1 MSVRTPIYLA
11 GWSLA
16 AALTLFGPMAPAGAA
31 SLAAHATS
39 DAIVRPTMEPYKV
52 LDLTFVSEGATLSGT
67 LFLPQGRPI
76 VAAAVLVPGAGR
88 GTREVFLGQ
97 SFTRLGLAIFVY
109 DKRGVGKSGG
119 VYAGPEVGTNN
130 VSRGNLA
137 LLQDDAAAA
146 LTALDREAVLRGV
159 PRGFIGISQ
168 AGWIIPAAARK
179 VRAARFMV
187 FFSGAVET
195 THENVLFEH
204 RTVNDPG
211 FWDHHTHQEVRSML
225 KGVVDP
231 FSWPDF
237 DPRNDLKKLKIPGL
251 WIYGG
256 RDRNDDAD
264 LSMERLGELAAHG
277 HPNFEYRVYPSYDHF
292 LGHYGR
298 DVLVPAVKWI
308 QQTGIRYSRRGTS

>member
-1 MSVRTPIYLA
+1 MSVRTPKYLA
-11 GWSLA
+11 GWLLA
-16 AALTLFGPMAPAGAA
+16 AALVLLGPMAPADAA
-31 SLAAHATS
+31 S
-39 DAIVRPTMEPYKV
+39 IGRPPVEPYRI

-67 LFLPQGRPI
+67 LFLPQARPI
-76 VAAAVLVPGAGR
+76 VAAAVLVQGAGR
-88 GTREVFLGQ
+88 GAREVFFGKSLA
-97 SFTRLGLAIFVY
+97 RLGLALFVY

-130 VSRGNLA
+130 VSRENLV

-146 LTALDREAVLRGV
+146 FTALDREVVLRGV
-159 PRGFIGISQ
+159 PRGFIGVSQ

-179 VRAARFMV
+179 VRTARFMV

-195 THENVLFEH
+195 THEDVLFEH
-204 RTVNDPG
+204 RTVNDPA
-211 FWDHHTHQEVRSML
+211 FWDHHTHEEVRSML
-225 KGVVDP
+225 NGIVDP
-231 FSWPDF
+231 FQWPDF

-256 RDRNDDAD
+256 RDRNVDAD

-292 LGHYGR
+292 LGHYGW

-308 QQTGIRYSRRGTS
+308 QQMGIRHSRRGTS

>member
-1 MSVRTPIYLA
+1 MSIRTSRHLA
-11 GWSLA
+11 GWPLA
-16 AALTLFGPMAPAGAA
+16 AALILLGPITPAGAA
-31 SLAAHATS
+31 SLAEHATS
-39 DAIVRPTMEPYKV
+39 DAMARPPAEPDKI
-52 LDLTFVSEGATLSGT
+52 LNLTFVSEGATLSGT

-76 VAAAVLVPGAGR
+76 VAAAVLVQGAGR
-88 GTREVFLGQ
+88 DARDVLFGRPLA
-97 SFTRLGLAIFVY
+97 RLGLALFVY

-130 VSRGNLA
+130 VSRENLV

-146 LTALDREAVLRGV
+146 FTALDREAMLRGV

-168 AGWIIPAAARK
+168 AGWIVPAAARK

-187 FFSGAVET
+187 FFSGAAET
-195 THENVLFEH
+195 THEDVLFEH

-211 FWDHHTHQEVRSML
+211 FWDHHTHEEVRSML
-225 KGVVDP
+225 KDVVDP
-231 FSWPDF
+231 FRWPDF
-237 DPRNDLKKLKIPGL
+237 DPRNDLEKLKIPGL

-256 RDRNDDAD
+256 RDRNVDVD
-264 LSMERLGELAAHG
+264 LCIERLGELAAHG

-292 LGHYGR
+292 LGHEGP

-308 QQTGIRYSRRGTS
+308 QQTGVR